1 MVTDMRRFLLLVL
14 ALAAVSAA
22 AALPAQSQASD
33 PQTVAVASGALTLHG
48 LLWRPAGAGPFPAVL
63 FNHGSGP
70 SSDPGKPT
78 ALGPVF
84 ARHGYLFLYLY
95 RRGAGLSADQGTDSE
110 ALMNAARAERG
121 EEGRNEVQLQL
132 LETEL
137 GDVLAGV
144 TFLRARPDVDARR
157 IAAAGHSFGGQ
168 LTLLLAER
176 DAGIRAA
183 VVFGSAAVSWS
194 SSPKLRARLLAAVD
208 RTDVPVFF
216 IYAANDFS
224 VEPGKALAAEMSRLH
239 KPSML
244 KIYPPVGQSARE
256 GHDFAYSGL
265 STWEPDVFAFLDERL
280 RR

>member
-1 MVTDMRRFLLLVL
+1 MRKIFVLVL
-14 ALAAVSAA
+14 TLTTAWATSSMARGN
-22 AALPAQSQASD
+22 ASG
-33 PQTVAVASGALTLHG
+33 PETVAVASGALTLHG
-48 LLWRPAGAGPFPAVL
+48 LLWRPPGAGPFPAVL

-70 SSDPGKPT
+70 SSDPGKPA

-110 ALMNAARAERG
+110 ALMNAARADTG

-144 TFLRARPDVDARR
+144 TFLGARPDVDAQR

-176 DAGIRAA
+176 GPGIRAA
-183 VVFGSAAVSWS
+183 VVFGPAAVSWTL
-194 SSPKLRARLLAAVD
+194 SPKLRTRLLAAANH
-208 RTDVPVFF
+208 TDIPVLF
-216 IYAANDFS
+216 IHAANDFS
-224 VEPGKALAAEMSRLH
+224 VEPGRALAAEMSRLH
-239 KPSML
+239 KPGLL
-244 KIYPPVGQSARE
+244 KIYPAVGRSARE
-256 GHDFAYSGL
+256 GHDFVYSGL
-265 STWEPDVFAFLDERL
+265 STWEPDVFTFLDEHL